1 MRKATLQTVLCLF
14 LSLPAVAENW
24 FCPPLGVDSLV
35 DAADRWQKRDGG
47 IGFVVS
53 DEFLFLLA
61 ACPAQFYAFMKTR
74 PEILNSWL
82 DQVEQLSG
90 FTGSPQEKQEREML
104 LSALVL
110 EIKRRPAAKSNL
122 NVRMQILSK
131 LESMCVR
138 AVDQPAPNPPCHR
151 VTSNQPRSGG

>member
-1 MRKATLQTVLCLF
+1 MRKVTLQTVLCLF
-14 LSLPAVAENW
+14 LSFSAVAENW
-24 FCPPLGVDSLV
+24 FCPSLGLDSLV

-90 FTGSPQEKQEREML
+90 FTGSPQEKQEREVL
-104 LSALVL
+104 LSTLVL
-110 EIKRRPAAKSNL
+110 EIKHKPGAKDDSSIRKR
-122 NVRMQILSK
+122 VLSK
-131 LESMCVR
+131 LETMCVR
-138 AVDQPAPNPPCHR
+138 AADQPAPDPPCQR
-151 VTSNQPRSGG
+151 LKVKPQ